1 MKLFSIFIAII
12 ISMMISGTAGSQNI
26 AKQAKPIDQANMDL
40 SVKPCDNFFQYAN
53 GAWLKN
59 NPIPAAYNQWGSFNI
74 LAEQNNEILK
84 SILEDAETDKSAPA
98 GSNKRK
104 VGDFYAVGLDSA
116 GIEAQGIKPI
126 TGDLDKIA
134 AIKDMKDVKA
144 EIARLHSFGINVLFA
159 FGSEQ
164 DPKNSTEVIGEV
176 HQSGLG
182 LPERDY
188 YFADDVRS
196 KMIRDEYVKHMIA
209 MFKLIG
215 DNEAKAAASAQSVM
229 VFETR
234 LAKASRKLA
243 DLRDPDKNYN
253 KMTQEQLAAL
263 TPAFEWK
270 RFFTDL
276 GWSNPGSVDVGQ
288 PEFFTEVNA
297 MLGSVTA
304 ADWQNYLRWMV
315 VNNSAGALS
324 SPFVAESFHFR
335 GTIMTGAKEMLPRWK
350 RVRAVVDRGLGE
362 AVGEVYVGKTFPPE
376 AKSRALE
383 LVKNIK
389 IALREHI
396 NAIGWMDDST
406 KQAALKKLNAIVV
419 KIGYPDKWRDYSKLE
434 IDRTSYLA
442 DIRRSSQFACNREI
456 DKIGKPVDRT
466 EWGMTPQTV
475 NAYYDPSMNEI
486 VFPAGILQP
495 PFFDFKADDA
505 VNYGGIGVVI
515 GHEISHGF
523 DDQGSK
529 FDAEGN
535 LKVWWTSE
543 TRKNFDGRTTVLA
556 QQFDAVIPIDS
567 IHINGKATLG
577 ENIGDLGGL
586 AIAYTAL
593 KNTLK
598 RKTVELIDGFTP
610 EQRFFLSFAQVWR
623 RNVRPEQ
630 LRMQLKVDVHSPAE
644 FRVNASLPN
653 LQAFY
658 DAFNCDKTGAMYLP
672 PEKRAMIWNL
682 K

>member
-1 MKLFSIFIAII
+1 
-12 ISMMISGTAGSQNI
+12 
-26 AKQAKPIDQANMDL
+26 
-40 SVKPCDNFFQYAN
+40 
-53 GAWLKN
+53 
-59 NPIPAAYNQWGSFNI
+59 
-74 LAEQNNEILK
+74 
-84 SILEDAETDKSAPA
+84 
-98 GSNKRK
+98 
-104 VGDFYAVGLDSA
+104 
-116 GIEAQGIKPI
+116 
-126 TGDLDKIA
+126 
-134 AIKDMKDVKA
+134 
-144 EIARLHSFGINVLFA
+144 
-159 FGSEQ
+159 
-164 DPKNSTEVIGEV
+164 
-176 HQSGLG
+176 
-182 LPERDY
+182 
-188 YFADDVRS
+188 
-196 KMIRDEYVKHMIA
+196 
-209 MFKLIG
+209 
-215 DNEAKAAASAQSVM
+215 
-229 VFETR
+229 
-234 LAKASRKLA
+234 
-243 DLRDPDKNYN
+243 
-253 KMTQEQLAAL
+253 
-263 TPAFEWK
+263 
-270 RFFTDL
+270 
-276 GWSNPGSVDVGQ
+276 
-288 PEFFTEVNA
+288 
-297 MLGSVTA
+297 
-304 ADWQNYLRWMV
+304 MV